1 MHPLPTLRSERFLRA
16 CRREDVDVT
25 PIWMMRQ
32 AGRSLPR
39 YRALREG
46 CSFLDMISRPE
57 LMAEITLLPLEELEV
72 DAAVMF
78 ADITLVLASLGI
90 RFDIVESVGP
100 VIEEPIR
107 RIEQVERF
115 ERIPVA
121 DSTPTVLESIRL
133 VRKELDGVVP
143 VIGFA
148 GAPFTLASYL
158 IEGRPSRDFAATK
171 AMMFGDPAAWH
182 ALMDRLTTLIIEYL
196 VEQIRAGAQA
206 IQLFDSW
213 LGALGPGDVRR
224 SVLPYT
230 RRIFAALETY
240 DVPRILFGTGTASL
254 LECMA
259 DADPDVI
266 GVDWR
271 VDLDHAWRRIGAR
284 GIQGNLDPAVLL
296 APGDVVV
303 ERAREVLSQ
312 ADSRKGHIFNLG
324 HGVLPGTPVDN
335 LKLLVDTVHGYTR

>member
-1 MHPLPTLRSERFLRA
+1 MQTHTSRADRFLDA
-16 CRREDVDVT
+16 CRGKDVDTT

-46 CSFLDMISRPE
+46 HSFLDMIKRPE
-57 LMAEITLLPLEELEV
+57 LMAEITLLPLEEFEV

-78 ADITLVLASLGI
+78 ADITLVLASLGVS
-90 RFDIVESVGP
+90 FEIVESVGP
-100 VIEEPIR
+100 VIADPIR
-107 RIEQVERF
+107 TRAQVDRL

-121 DSTPTVLESIRL
+121 ESTPTVLESIRL
-133 VRKELDGVVP
+133 VRRELDGVVP

-158 IEGRPSRDFAATK
+158 VEGKPSREFTATK
-171 AMMFGDPAAWH
+171 TLMFSEPETWH

-196 VEQIRAGAQA
+196 EEQISAGAQA

-224 SVLPYT
+224 YVLPYT
-230 RRIFAALETY
+230 RRIFEALALH
-240 DVPRILFGTGTASL
+240 DVPRISFGTGTASL
-254 LECMA
+254 LGCMA

-271 VDLDHAWRRIGAR
+271 VDIDTAWETIGPR

-296 APGDVVV
+296 APPEVVV
-303 ERAREVLSQ
+303 ARATEVL
-312 ADSRKGHIFNLG
+312 DRVGGRNGHVFNLG

-335 LKLLVDTVHGYTR
+335 LKLLVDTVHGYQR

>member
-1 MHPLPTLRSERFLRA
+1 
-16 CRREDVDVT
+16 
-25 PIWMMRQ
+25 
-32 AGRSLPR
+32 
-39 YRALREG
+39 
-46 CSFLDMISRPE
+46 
-57 LMAEITLLPLEELEV
+57 MAEITLLPLEELDV

-78 ADITLVLASLGI
+78 ADITLVFASLGVG
-90 RFDIVESVGP
+90 FDIVEGVGP
-100 VIEEPIR
+100 VIAEPIR
-107 RIEQVERF
+107 TPGQVERLA
-115 ERIPVA
+115 RIPVA

-158 IEGRPSRDFAATK
+158 VEGRPSREFAATK
-171 AMMFGDPAAWH
+171 AMMFGDPSTWH

-196 VEQIRAGAQA
+196 VEQVGAGAQA

-224 SVLPYT
+224 FVLPYT
-230 RRIFAALETY
+230 QRIFASLESL

-271 VDLDHAWRRIGAR
+271 VDLDHAWQRIGER
-284 GIQGNLDPAVLL
+284 GIQGNLDPAILL

-303 ERAREVLSQ
+303 ERALDVL
-312 ADSRKGHIFNLG
+312 ARARGRNGHVFNLG
-324 HGVLPGTPVDN
+324 HGVLPATPLDN
-335 LKLLVDTVHGYTR
+335 LKLLVDTVHGYAR

>member
-1 MHPLPTLRSERFLRA
+1 
-16 CRREDVDVT
+16 
-25 PIWMMRQ
+25 MMRQ

-46 CSFLDMISRPE
+46 RSFLDMISRPE
-57 LMAEITLLPLEELEV
+57 LMAEITLLPLEELDV

-78 ADITLVLASLGI
+78 ADITLVLASLGV

-100 VIEEPIR
+100 VIAEPIR
-107 RIEQVERF
+107 TREQVDRL

-121 DSTPTVLESIRL
+121 ESTPTVLESIRL

-158 IEGRPSRDFAATK
+158 IEGKPSRDFTATK
-171 AMMFGDPAAWH
+171 AMMLGDPATWH
-182 ALMDRLTTLIIEYL
+182 ALMDRLTDLIVEYL
-196 VEQIRAGAQA
+196 TEQIGAGAQA
-206 IQLFDSW
+206 VQLFDSW

-230 RRIFAALETY
+230 QRIFAALEPS
-240 DVPRILFGTGTASL
+240 DVPRISFGTGTAAL

-271 VDLDHAWRRIGAR
+271 VDLDHAWQRIGRR

-296 APGDVVV
+296 APADVVV
-303 ERAREVLSQ
+303 ERARDVLARAGGRS
-312 ADSRKGHIFNLG
+312 GHVFNLG
-324 HGVLPGTPVDN
+324 HGVLPDTPVDN
-335 LKLLVDTVHGYTR
+335 LKLLVDTVHGYAR